1 MVTSVTD
8 EAAVLRQAPCISILI
23 VDDEPTIRDP
33 CAEVARQSGMKAIT
47 VASVEEA
54 LDVLENS
61 AVDIVLTDLM
71 LQQTS
76 GLELLKRIHDT
87 SPMLPVI
94 VLTQYGSIDSAVTAT
109 RLGAVDYVTKAFRVE
124 RSEER
129 RVGEECRSRWSP
141 YH

>member
-1 MVTSVTD
+1 MMESVGSRMSD
-8 EAAVLRQAPCISILI
+8 EGAVLRGTVSMNILI
-23 VDDEPTIRDP
+23 VDDEPSIRET
-33 CAEVARQSGMKAIT
+33 CAEVARQAGMKAIT

-54 LDVLENS
+54 VEVLENS

-94 VLTQYGSIDSAVTAT
+94 VLTQYGTIDSAVAAT
-109 RLGAVDYVTKAFRVE
+109 RLGAVDYVTKPFRVE
-124 RSEER
+124 EL
-129 RVGEECRSRWSP
+129 RSRLE
-141 YH
+141 